1 MPYTTITAG
10 ATITSSWANSN
21 VRDQVVSQFAST
33 AARDAAITSPVNGMV
48 CVTTDTNSV
57 WLRTSSGWTKVGGG
71 GDVRTTLYYPKS
83 FQRLDL
89 AGSILNIGA
98 KAFVLNGITCTGVK
112 NGDYMIAT
120 TSVRVQNA
128 NALGQGVF
136 TLDTYVGAANTTDAQ
151 RLITTLNLG
160 AGDDECLSG
169 TWLYTASSTTDVSF
183 TIQGVTTA
191 GLMTVIAPDTWMTV
205 VHYSQS

>member
-83 FQRLDL
+83 FQRYNIP
-89 AGSILNIGA
+89 GSILNIGA
-98 KAFVLNGITCTGVK
+98 KAFVLNGITVTGVK
-112 NGDYMIAT
+112 NGDYAVVSTNI
-120 TSVRVQNA
+120 RVQNA

-136 TLDTYVGAANTTDAQ
+136 TLDTYVGGVGATDAQ
-151 RLITTLNLG
+151 RVISTVGLG
-160 AGDDECLSG
+160 AGDDECLSA
-169 TWLYTASSTTDVSF
+169 TWLKTLTADVTF
-183 TIQGVTTA
+183 TIQGETTA
-191 GLMTVIAPDTWMTV
+191 GLMTVIGPDTWMQV